1 MLDDRRIATVNKK
14 YLFLRGKDYLDILL
28 RSEKTVFSTKDIALL
43 WQDTGTNAAQVR
55 LNYYVKLG
63 KLIRI
68 KRGLYAKDKNYSKY
82 ELATNILRPCY
93 ISFETVLGASG
104 VTFQYYGQIFVASYL
119 KRELVCDG
127 QRYEF
132 RKINKIILT
141 NPKGIDYDKEYS
153 IASKERAFLDTIY
166 RSKRYYFDNLSILD
180 WDKVFEILPIY
191 NNKNMIKKVQNYY
204 HNYKEKQ

>member
-1 MLDDRRIATVNKK
+1 MYKTTKK
-14 YLFLRGKDYLDILL
+14 GDYLDILL

-127 QRYEF
+127 QRY
-132 RKINKIILT
+132 
-141 NPKGIDYDKEYS
+141 
-153 IASKERAFLDTIY
+153 
-166 RSKRYYFDNLSILD
+166 
-180 WDKVFEILPIY
+180 
-191 NNKNMIKKVQNYY
+191 
-204 HNYKEKQ
+204 